1 MRKKIIIIMLLCL
14 ITLSG
19 CNRYSLSDVEKLNK
33 ENGLVGKDTKKDVE
47 KDANIKSSNKS
58 DSYKVDHGTGQYE
71 YEKMLDQYNIKVV
84 DMSETVN
91 FKGFDVLVKETLVV
105 DNLMYLD
112 ELEGDDTFRRFLTCC
127 EPDNIDE
134 YGNYTRFMSDVLLI
148 HTVIKNVDGVEQ
160 ERELDF
166 TMTPDMYK
174 ISGTMIV
181 PKITWQP
188 MGYDKFPDI
197 KPDKASIRRNI
208 CELKHGEE
216 VDTWIVMC
224 IPEGE
229 DSDGLLMSTSFL
241 PGQGGDSSG
250 DLFPKGC
257 IFIRLECKDL
267 RTEK

>member
-1 MRKKIIIIMLLCL
+1 MRKKIVVLLLLCL
-14 ITLSG
+14 ATLSG
-19 CNRYSLSDVEKLNK
+19 CNRYNLSDVEELNEK
-33 ENGLVGKDTKKDVE
+33 YGLVGIDTNKSTEKDT
-47 KDANIKSSNKS
+47 NIKSSNKS
-58 DSYKVDHGTGQYE
+58 DSYKVDHGTGKYE

-148 HTVIKNVDGVEQ
+148 HTVIKNVDGVED
-160 ERELDF
+160 ERQLDF
-166 TMTPDMYK
+166 GMNPDMYR
-174 ISGTMIV
+174 ISGDMIV
-181 PKITWQP
+181 PKRQWQP
-188 MGYDKFPDI
+188 MGYDKYPDI
-197 KPDKASIRRNI
+197 KPDKASIRRLI
-208 CELKHGEE
+208 CELKRGEE

-229 DSDGLLMSTSFL
+229 DSDGLLMSTSFI
-241 PGQGGDSSG
+241 PGQGGYSSG

-257 IFIRLECKDL
+257 IFIRLDCKDL
-267 RTEK
+267 RTGN